1 MAEFLS
7 ACTATVGIAAS
18 IYGYMSI
25 LVNPPKDAK
34 HYVNQQ
40 LSQMQAHSYNRKYI
54 MQAAAN
60 IDNNNKSR
68 KGIQRPVAPVV
79 AAIFE
84 EYDRMIQANE
94 WCWIKKEC
102 KIYCLSKADNPKICE
117 EERHDGIFPPLAG
130 LEKTLQEC
138 TAEIND
144 VQWETKWEEAAK
156 AYAKT
161 YYLSPLEYYIFQIEA
176 LEQDMAI
183 MKLKY

>member
-1 MAEFLS
+1 MAAFLN

-25 LVNPPKDAK
+25 LVNPAKDAK

-54 MQAAAN
+54 MQAAGR
-60 IDNNNKSR
+60 IDNANRSSKEKR
-68 KGIQRPVAPVV
+68 YLKPVIEE
-79 AAIFE
+79 IFK
-84 EYDRMIQANE
+84 EYDRMIQANK
-94 WCWIKKEC
+94 WCWIKKQC
-102 KIYCLSKADNPKICE
+102 KIYCLSLSDNPNICK

-138 TAEIND
+138 TANIND
-144 VQWETKWEEAAK
+144 VQWEKRWEKAAK